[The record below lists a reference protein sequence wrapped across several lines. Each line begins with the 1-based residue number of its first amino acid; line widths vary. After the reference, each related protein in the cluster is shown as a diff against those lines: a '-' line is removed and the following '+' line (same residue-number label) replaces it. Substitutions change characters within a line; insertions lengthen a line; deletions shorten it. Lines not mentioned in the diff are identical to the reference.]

1 MKNNKRKHIN
11 AMLIAATLSLPFAT
25 YSTPALAAV
34 VSEANKSGSTLKD
47 GTYDIVL
54 KAYNGAT
61 NEESRATSY
70 IKEPKV
76 TIENGKKVVT
86 ATLNDSDF
94 FQYLKVEDSQN
105 PGTFHDVKVLSE
117 DKRKNG
123 TKVIQFEIG
132 ELGKRY
138 KMQLHVLIPSMAY
151 DEKYQVQFE
160 VKLANSDNTNQEN
173 QKENQKEQNE
183 EAKNVIVDT
192 KLQQYINKVVLER
205 KDLNTPITK
214 NDAAQIKEILIY
226 AGKGINSL
234 EGLQHMVN
242 LERFVIFESNV
253 KDISPISNLKK
264 LKSLN
269 IDRSQVEN
277 IEPIAQLEK
286 LQFLYL
292 RDNKIKNLKPL
303 SQLKKVKELDVIGNE
318 VTDIKPLFTMPSL
331 EKLYIANNKISDVTG
346 IEQLNKVKVLWAGS
360 TNINNLD
367 SISKMESLIELS
379 INDAEIRDVTPLAKI
394 KNLQS
399 LDLEENYIS
408 DISPLSELT
417 NLYELN
423 LIANQIADVRPI
435 QEFAKRFVVKVHRQ
449 KIFLN
454 EGVANEDSKIPVYDL
469 NGEPLQNIRWVSEG
483 GTHNN
488 GFVKWDSPGEKA
500 YEFNLETASPD
511 HKLRFNGTIIQTIV
525 PTQADLSVIPDKK
538 LKEHINKNSLGRA
551 DLNTPITKE
560 DLLKVKTL
568 KITDGQNNGIRDLS
582 GLEYM
587 TNLEDLTLEKFELKN
602 IDFISDLKNLKSV
615 NVANNKIESLEPLV
629 KLGKIEAL
637 NISNNNVKNLETLF
651 TLNSLKKLNISAN
664 KINNESLQ
672 GIQQLTNLDSLIVN
686 NNNISNLD
694 EISNLP
700 KLFELEIKENKIV
713 DITPLTKAKELR
725 FLDLSDNKIKDI
737 TIFSSMLDLI
747 KLKLPGNE
755 IRDVKPIIQ
764 LSQWSTI
771 DLRRQKIMLEDAQ
784 VNQVVKI
791 PVHDVEDNPL
801 EDITLK
807 SEGGTLNDEEGTIVW
822 STPGEKKYE
831 FAFDGTDYY
840 ELGIWFS
847 GEVIQNIVGEIESTE
862 KEEASKPEEE
872 VEKPKEEASK
882 PEEEVEKPKEE
893 ANKPEAEVGKPE
905 EEESKPEV
913 EVEKPKEEPSKPE
926 EEVEKPKE
934 EPSKP
939 EAEVEKPKEEPSKPE
954 VEVEKPKEEPSKP
967 EAEVEKPK
975 EEASKPE
982 AEVEKPKE
990 EPSKPEAEVEKPK
1003 EEASNPE
1010 AEVEKPKEE
1019 SSEPV
1024 TEGSNEL
1031 GTATVQKNEA
1041 VQVPAQAQE
1050 VVKQAAKENV
1060 SDKQV
1065 NKKKEESK
1073 KSLAATGG
1081 KENNVSL
1088 FGGLALVLSALS
1100 MFVFRKKLFKK

>member
-47 GTYDIVL
+47 GTYDVVL

-269 IDRSQVEN
+269 VNRSQVEN

-346 IEQLNKVKVLWAGS
+346 IEQLNKVKVLWAGG

-379 INDAEIRDVTPLAKI
+379 INDAEIRDVTPLAKV

-408 DISPLSELT
+408 DISPLSALT

-435 QEFAKRFVVKVHRQ
+435 QEFGERFLVKVHRQ
-449 KIFLN
+449 KIFLG
-454 EGVANEDSKIPVYDL
+454 EGVVNEDSKIPVYDL

-538 LKEHINKNSLGRA
+538 LKEHINKNSLGRT

-602 IDFISDLKNLKSV
+602 IDFISNLKNLKSV
-615 NVANNKIESLEPLV
+615 NVANNKIENLEPLV

-637 NISNNNVKNLETLF
+637 NISNNNAKNIETLF
-651 TLNSLKKLNISAN
+651 SLHSLKKLNVSAN
-664 KINNESLQ
+664 NLNNESLK
-672 GIQQLTNLDSLIVN
+672 GIQKLTNLDSLLVN
-686 NNNISNLD
+686 HNNISNLE
-694 EISNLP
+694 EISHIP
-700 KLFELEIKENKIV
+700 KLFELEIKENKIE
-713 DITPLTKAKELR
+713 DLTPLTKAKELR

-737 TIFSSMLDLI
+737 TVFNSMLDLF

-755 IRDVKPIIQ
+755 IRDIKPLIQ
-764 LSQWSTI
+764 LSQWITI
-771 DLRRQKIMLEDAQ
+771 DVRRQKIVLEDAQ
-784 VNQVVKI
+784 VNEVLKI
-791 PVHDVEDNPL
+791 PVRDVEDNPL

-807 SEGGTLNDEEGTIVW
+807 SEGGTFDDEEGTIVW
-822 STPGEKKYE
+822 STPGEKRYE
-831 FAFDGTDYY
+831 FYFDAFDYY
-840 ELGIWFS
+840 ELGMWFG
-847 GEVIQNIVGEIESTE
+847 GEVIQNIVE
-862 KEEASKPEEE
+862 KPEAE
-872 VEKPKEEASK
+872 VEKPKEE
-882 PEEEVEKPKEE
+882 
-893 ANKPEAEVGKPE
+893 G
-905 EEESKPEV
+905 
-913 EVEKPKEEPSKPE
+913 
-926 EEVEKPKE
+926 
-934 EPSKP
+934 SKP
-939 EAEVEKPKEEPSKPE
+939 EAEVEKPKEESKQE
-954 VEVEKPKEEPSKP
+954 SEIEKPKEETNKQES
-967 EAEVEKPK
+967 EVEKPK
-975 EEASKPE
+975 EEASKQE
-982 AEVEKPKE
+982 
-990 EPSKPEAEVEKPK
+990 SEVEKPK
-1003 EEASNPE
+1003 EEASKQE
-1010 AEVEKPKEE
+1010 SEV
-1019 SSEPV
+1019 
-1024 TEGSNEL
+1024 
-1031 GTATVQKNEA
+1031 
-1041 VQVPAQAQE
+1041 
-1050 VVKQAAKENV
+1050 
-1060 SDKQV
+1060 
-1065 NKKKEESK
+1065 
-1073 KSLAATGG
+1073 
-1081 KENNVSL
+1081 
-1088 FGGLALVLSALS
+1088 
-1100 MFVFRKKLFKK
+1100 